1 MRSGDETRASPRD
14 GSRLALP
21 ALTDRAVVALLAL
34 AVLAGV
40 GFRVAQY
47 AADRALWLD
56 ESLLALNIVGRG
68 FGGLIGHLSFDQA
81 APTAFLLVE
90 KTATVLL
97 GSSEYALRLLPL
109 LCGLASVPLFA
120 LLARSLVR
128 PVASVVATLLF
139 AAAAGPVY
147 YASEVKQYSGDL
159 AAALIL
165 LLLAPNLLRPRLTP
179 RRAIAVAAG
188 GAVAILTSHPSVFV
202 SGSVSLVVAIV
213 WIARRERPDPWVA
226 AAVASWLSASG
237 LIIALGLRGASH
249 LETLAGGGSGIYVHP
264 LASGDRL
271 EWLRSLVGSFNRL
284 LGFSSAAALRPVFW
298 GIVILALAGLVTLA
312 TRRPLQAA
320 YLAGPFVL
328 MTIASIAHKYP
339 IFDRTLLFLVPA
351 AAILVAEGAASLPAL
366 ISHGG
371 LRRSV
376 AAVLAAGVLLLPAI
390 KAVQHLVHPRGR
402 EEITAALR
410 QLRSQWR
417 PGDTLYVSYQTQFA
431 MRYYLE
437 CGCFAPAE
445 VTADHLGWR
454 FEEPRLDNPLG
465 VALRAQPPFF
475 VVGGKIDGDY
485 AKYVRDVE
493 RLGRR
498 PRVWLLYSHVTTA
511 ADTSYLEHDFRRR
524 LDRRG
529 RLLDSFAAPG
539 TILVLCDL
547 RGR

>member
-1 MRSGDETRASPRD
+1 MRSGDETRARD

-34 AVLAGV
+34 AVLV
-40 GFRVAQY
+40 GLVFRLTQY
-47 AADRALWLD
+47 LADRALWLD

-68 FGGLIGHLSFDQA
+68 FGELIGHLSFDQA

-90 KTATVLL
+90 KTATVLF
-97 GSSEYALRLLPL
+97 GSSEFALRLVPL

-120 LLARSLVR
+120 ILARSLLR

-165 LLLAPNLLRPRLTP
+165 LLLAPSLLRPRLTH
-179 RRAIAVAAG
+179 RRALGVAAG

-202 SGSVSLVVAIV
+202 AGGVSLVVALAWIV
-213 WIARRERPDPWVA
+213 RRERPDPWVA
-226 AAVASWLSASG
+226 AAVASWLCASG
-237 LIIALGLRGASH
+237 VIIGLGLRGAAH

-264 LASGDRL
+264 LASGERL

-312 TRRPLQAA
+312 IRRPLQAG
-320 YLAGPFVL
+320 YLAGPFAL

-339 IFDRTLLFLVPA
+339 IFDRTLLFLVPV

-366 ISHGG
+366 ISHRGI
-371 LRRSV
+371 RRGV
-376 AAVLAAGVLLLPAI
+376 AAVLAAGVLLLPTI

-402 EEITAALR
+402 EEIRTALKH
-410 QLRSQWR
+410 LRSQWR

-445 VTADHLGWR
+445 VTGDRLGWR
-454 FEEPRLDNPLG
+454 FEEPPLDNSLG
-465 VALRAQPPFF
+465 VALRTRRPFF
-475 VVGGKIDGDY
+475 VVGGKIGSDY
-485 AKYVRDVE
+485 AKYARDLE
-493 RLGRR
+493 RLKR
-498 PRVWLLYSHVTTA
+498 PRVWLLYSHVTTVPER
-511 ADTSYLEHDFRRR
+511 SYLEHALRAR

-529 RLLDSFAAPG
+529 RLLDAFSAPG
-539 TILVLCDL
+539 TILYLYDL